1 MPRVNGYAPDFGG
14 APGASGM
21 SSMNQERE
29 ICRDLRI
36 DETPYP
42 AMTTMKMMTIA
53 SCVGGRVPGCFQTRH
68 APSPANTRKKKPRIR
83 CHNECTGFMAAG
95 TTVLRKRPECLAI
108 WPDWRAEGIQRRAS
122 RPATR
127 PSCCGFATPQCY
139 QIRTYHPQPA
149 PHHSIV
155 RRVFGLYNQGDWK
168 LQPTRQ
174 PMALNLHLY
183 NRVAPEERGRTWKSV

>member
-1 MPRVNGYAPDFGG
+1 
-14 APGASGM
+14 
-21 SSMNQERE
+21 MNQERE

-68 APSPANTRKKKPRIR
+68 APSAANTRKKKPRIW
-83 CHNECTGFMAAG
+83 CHRECTGFMAAG
-95 TTVLRKRPECLAI
+95 TTVLRKRPECFAI
-108 WPDWRAEGIQRRAS
+108 CPDWRAEGIQRRAS

-139 QIRTYHPQPA
+139 QTRRYHPPTGA
-149 PHHSIV
+149 PSQYCSNGIWSV
-155 RRVFGLYNQGDWK
+155 QSRDWRFH
-168 LQPTRQ
+168 PTRQ